1 LIVFEMIRYKNFL
14 SSGNVWS
21 EIKLNEAPNTLVIG
35 DNGAGKSTMLD
46 ALCFTLFNKPFRSIT
61 KKQLVN
67 SVNQSKTV
75 AEVIFSIGSQVY
87 KVRRGIKPNIFEIE
101 INGKLQNQ
109 DAAARDY
116 QDYLED
122 SILKLNYTSFTQIV
136 ILGSSTFVPFMQLPA
151 MKRREII
158 EDLLDI
164 KIFSVMNVLVKEK
177 MSSNRERLSDLNRDI
192 ESIKDKIKVRKIL
205 IDKMKEDKQSF
216 EKDYK
221 QKLLDTEK
229 QIEQCNV
236 SIERITSD
244 ISNKN
249 ELLVDWDD
257 TKKKFN
263 TLRDFSK
270 TFRTKVDRVSK
281 EVKFYETNEECPTC
295 QQEID
300 KNFIEKKMDELTE
313 TKTRNEDAIGEAKK
327 QIENLATSLEKY
339 TNISNEITKNNAEVS
354 KFNSDISALT
364 QYKTTLLSNLQENSS
379 KQSDVETEKA
389 VVKELATQG
398 MDREEKKKGLLSER
412 STLSYCSDLLRDS
425 GVKTRIIKQYIPI
438 MNKLINKYLASMDF
452 FVDFEI
458 DEEFNETIRS
468 RHRDSFKYASFSE
481 GEKMR
486 IDLALLLTWRSIAKM
501 KNSTN
506 TNLLILD
513 EVFDASLDS
522 NGCEDFLKLLHDIG
536 KDTNVFTISHKG
548 DVLQDKFSNVI
559 RFVKE
564 RNFSRVAV

>member
-1 LIVFEMIRYKNFL
+1 MIRYKNFL
-14 SSGNVWS
+14 SSGNVWT
-21 EIKLNEAPNTLVIG
+21 EIKLNEASNTLVIG

-61 KKQLVN
+61 KKQLIN
-67 SVNQSKTV
+67 SVNQSKTL
-75 AEVIFSIGSQVY
+75 AEVVFRIGSQIY
-87 KVRRGIKPNIFEIE
+87 TVRRGIKPNIFEIE
-101 INGKLQNQ
+101 LNGKLQNQ
-109 DAAARDY
+109 DAAVRDY
-116 QDYLED
+116 QDYLES
-122 SILKLNYTSFTQIV
+122 SILKLNFTSFTQIV

-164 KIFSVMNVLVKEK
+164 KIFSIMNVLVKEK
-177 MSSNRERLSDLNRDI
+177 ISSNRERLNDINREID
-192 ESIKDKIKVRKIL
+192 SIKDKIKVRKIL

-221 QKLLDTEK
+221 QKLSDTEK
-229 QIEQCNV
+229 QIQEHNA
-236 SIERITSD
+236 SIEKLQIETNS
-244 ISNKN
+244 KN
-249 ELLVDWDD
+249 ELLINWEE
-257 TKKKFN
+257 TKDKFN
-263 TLRDFSK
+263 SLKDFSK
-270 TFRTKVDRVSK
+270 TFRAKVNRISK
-281 EVKFYETNEECPTC
+281 EIEFYETNEECPTC
-295 QQEID
+295 HQEID
-300 KNFIEKKMDELTE
+300 KNFIEEKMKDLTV
-313 TKTRNEDAIGEAKK
+313 TKSRNESAIDEAKK
-327 QIENLATSLEKY
+327 QIEALAKELETFAHIQEEIVKCN
-339 TNISNEITKNNAEVS
+339 TEISKL
-354 KFNSDISALT
+354 NSDISALNR
-364 QYKTTLLSNLQENSS
+364 YKSTLLSNLEENSS

-389 VVKELATQG
+389 TVKELATQG
-398 MDREEKKKGLLSER
+398 MDREEKKKSLLSER

-513 EVFDASLDS
+513 EGFDASLDS

-548 DVLQDKFSNVI
+548 DVLQDKFENVI

-564 RNFSRVAV
+564 RNFSRVAA

>member
-1 LIVFEMIRYKNFL
+1 MIRYKNFL
-14 SSGNVWS
+14 SSGNVWT
-21 EIKLNEAPNTLVIG
+21 EIKLNEASNTLVIG

-61 KKQLVN
+61 KKQLIN
-67 SVNQSKTV
+67 SVNQSKTL
-75 AEVIFSIGSQVY
+75 AEVVFRIGSQIY
-87 KVRRGIKPNIFEIE
+87 TVRRGIKPNIFEIE
-101 INGKLQNQ
+101 LNGKLQNQ
-109 DAAARDY
+109 DAAVRDY
-116 QDYLED
+116 QDYLES
-122 SILKLNYTSFTQIV
+122 SILKLNFTSFTQIV

-164 KIFSVMNVLVKEK
+164 KIFSIMNVLVKEK
-177 MSSNRERLSDLNRDI
+177 ISSNRERLNDINREID
-192 ESIKDKIKVRKIL
+192 SIKDKIKVRKIL

-221 QKLLDTEK
+221 QKLSDTEK
-229 QIEQCNV
+229 QIQEHNA
-236 SIERITSD
+236 SIEKLQIETNS
-244 ISNKN
+244 KN
-249 ELLVDWDD
+249 ELLINWEE
-257 TKKKFN
+257 TKDKFN
-263 TLRDFSK
+263 SLKDFSK
-270 TFRTKVDRVSK
+270 TFRAKVNRISK
-281 EVKFYETNEECPTC
+281 EIDFYETNEECPTC
-295 QQEID
+295 HQEID
-300 KNFIEKKMDELTE
+300 KNFIEEKMKDLTV
-313 TKTRNEDAIGEAKK
+313 TKSRNESAIDEAKK
-327 QIENLATSLEKY
+327 QIEALAKELETFAHIQEEIVKCN
-339 TNISNEITKNNAEVS
+339 TEISKL
-354 KFNSDISALT
+354 NSDISALNR
-364 QYKTTLLSNLQENSS
+364 YKSTLLSNLEENSS

-389 VVKELATQG
+389 TVKELATQG
-398 MDREEKKKGLLSER
+398 MDREEKKKSLLSER

-548 DVLQDKFSNVI
+548 DVLQDKFENVI

-564 RNFSRVAV
+564 RNFSRVAA

>member
-1 LIVFEMIRYKNFL
+1 
-14 SSGNVWS
+14 
-21 EIKLNEAPNTLVIG
+21 
-35 DNGAGKSTMLD
+35 
-46 ALCFTLFNKPFRSIT
+46 
-61 KKQLVN
+61 
-67 SVNQSKTV
+67 
-75 AEVIFSIGSQVY
+75 
-87 KVRRGIKPNIFEIE
+87 
-101 INGKLQNQ
+101 
-109 DAAARDY
+109 
-116 QDYLED
+116 
-122 SILKLNYTSFTQIV
+122 
-136 ILGSSTFVPFMQLPA
+136 MQLPA

>member
-1 LIVFEMIRYKNFL
+1 MIRYKNFL

-249 ELLVDWDD
+249 ELLVDWDN

>member
-1 LIVFEMIRYKNFL
+1 MIRYKNFL
-14 SSGNVWS
+14 SSGNVWT
-21 EIKLNEAPNTLVIG
+21 EIKLNESSNTLVIG

-61 KKQLVN
+61 KKQLIN
-67 SVNQSKTV
+67 SVNQSKTL
-75 AEVIFSIGSQVY
+75 AEVVFRIGSQIY
-87 KVRRGIKPNIFEIE
+87 TVRRGIKPNIFEIE
-101 INGKLQNQ
+101 LNGKLQNQ
-109 DAAARDY
+109 DAAVRDY
-116 QDYLED
+116 QDYLES
-122 SILKLNYTSFTQIV
+122 SILKLNFTSFTQIV

-164 KIFSVMNVLVKEK
+164 KIFSIMNVLVKEK
-177 MSSNRERLSDLNRDI
+177 ISSNRERLNDINREID
-192 ESIKDKIKVRKIL
+192 SIKDKIKVRKIL

-221 QKLLDTEK
+221 QKLSDTEK
-229 QIEQCNV
+229 QIQEHNT
-236 SIERITSD
+236 SIEELQTKTNTR
-244 ISNKN
+244 N
-249 ELLVDWDD
+249 ELLVNWEE

-263 TLRDFSK
+263 TLKDFSK
-270 TFRTKVDRVSK
+270 TFRTKVDRISK

-295 QQEID
+295 HQEID
-300 KNFIEKKMDELTE
+300 KNFIEEKMKDLIT
-313 TKTRNEDAIGEAKK
+313 TKSRNEDAIEEAKK
-327 QIENLATSLEKY
+327 QTEVIAKELEAFANIQEEIVKY
-339 TNISNEITKNNAEVS
+339 NTEISKL
-354 KFNSDISALT
+354 NSDISALNR
-364 QYKTTLLSNLQENSS
+364 YKTTLLSNLQENSS

-389 VVKELATQG
+389 TVKELATQG
-398 MDREEKKKGLLSER
+398 MDREEKKKSLLSER

-548 DVLQDKFSNVI
+548 DVLQDKFENVI

-564 RNFSRVAV
+564 RNFSRVAA

>member
-1 LIVFEMIRYKNFL
+1 MIRYKNFL
-14 SSGNVWS
+14 SSGNVWT
-21 EIKLNEAPNTLVIG
+21 EIKLNEASNTLVIG

-61 KKQLVN
+61 KKQLIN
-67 SVNQSKTV
+67 SVNQSKTL
-75 AEVIFSIGSQVY
+75 AEVVFRIGSQIY
-87 KVRRGIKPNIFEIE
+87 TVRRGIKPNIFEIE
-101 INGKLQNQ
+101 LNGKLQNQ
-109 DAAARDY
+109 DAAVRDY
-116 QDYLED
+116 QDYLES
-122 SILKLNYTSFTQIV
+122 SILKLNFTSFTQIV

-164 KIFSVMNVLVKEK
+164 KIFSIMNVLVKEK
-177 MSSNRERLSDLNRDI
+177 ISSNRERLNDINREID
-192 ESIKDKIKVRKIL
+192 SIKDKIKVRKIL

-221 QKLLDTEK
+221 QKLSDTEK
-229 QIEQCNV
+229 QIQEHNA
-236 SIERITSD
+236 SIEKLQIETNS
-244 ISNKN
+244 KN
-249 ELLVDWDD
+249 ELLINWEE
-257 TKKKFN
+257 TKDKFN
-263 TLRDFSK
+263 SLKDFSK
-270 TFRTKVDRVSK
+270 TFRAKVNRISK
-281 EVKFYETNEECPTC
+281 EIDFYETNEECPTC
-295 QQEID
+295 HQEID
-300 KNFIEKKMDELTE
+300 KNFIEEKMKDLTV
-313 TKTRNEDAIGEAKK
+313 TKSRNESAIDEAKK
-327 QIENLATSLEKY
+327 QIEALAKELETFAHIQEEIVKCN
-339 TNISNEITKNNAEVS
+339 TEISKL
-354 KFNSDISALT
+354 NSDISALNR
-364 QYKTTLLSNLQENSS
+364 YKSTLLSNLEENSS

-389 VVKELATQG
+389 TVKELATQG
-398 MDREEKKKGLLSER
+398 MDREEKKKSLLSER

-438 MNKLINKYLASMDF
+438 MNKLINNVLASMDF

-548 DVLQDKFSNVI
+548 DVLQDKFENVI

-564 RNFSRVAV
+564 RNFSRVAA

>member
-1 LIVFEMIRYKNFL
+1 MIRYKNFL
-14 SSGNVWS
+14 SSGNVWT
-21 EIKLNEAPNTLVIG
+21 EIKLNESSNTLVIG

-61 KKQLVN
+61 KKQLIN
-67 SVNQSKTV
+67 SVNQSKTL
-75 AEVIFSIGSQVY
+75 AEVVFRIGSQIY
-87 KVRRGIKPNIFEIE
+87 TVRRGIKPNIFEIE
-101 INGKLQNQ
+101 LNGKLQNQ
-109 DAAARDY
+109 DAAVRDY
-116 QDYLED
+116 QDYLES
-122 SILKLNYTSFTQIV
+122 SILKLNFTSFTQIV

-164 KIFSVMNVLVKEK
+164 KIFSIMNVLVKEK
-177 MSSNRERLSDLNRDI
+177 ISSNRERLNDINREID
-192 ESIKDKIKVRKIL
+192 SIKDKIKVRKIL

-221 QKLLDTEK
+221 QKLSDTEK
-229 QIEQCNV
+229 QIQEHNT
-236 SIERITSD
+236 SIEELQTKTNTR
-244 ISNKN
+244 N
-249 ELLVDWDD
+249 ELLVNWEE

-263 TLRDFSK
+263 TLKDFSK
-270 TFRTKVDRVSK
+270 TFRTKVDRISK

-295 QQEID
+295 HQEID
-300 KNFIEKKMDELTE
+300 KNFIEEKMKDLIT
-313 TKTRNEDAIGEAKK
+313 TKSRNEDAIEEAKK
-327 QIENLATSLEKY
+327 QTEVIAKELEAFANIQEEIVKY
-339 TNISNEITKNNAEVS
+339 NTEISKL
-354 KFNSDISALT
+354 NSDISALNR
-364 QYKTTLLSNLQENSS
+364 YKTTLLSNLQENSS

-389 VVKELATQG
+389 TVKELATQG
-398 MDREEKKKGLLSER
+398 MDREEKKKSLLSER

-548 DVLQDKFSNVI
+548 DVLQDKFENVI
-559 RFVKE
+559 RFIKE
-564 RNFSRVAV
+564 RNFSRVAA

>member
-1 LIVFEMIRYKNFL
+1 MIRYKNFL

>member
-1 LIVFEMIRYKNFL
+1 MIRYKNFL

-481 GEKMR
+481 GDKMR

>member
-1 LIVFEMIRYKNFL
+1 MIRYKNFL
-14 SSGNVWS
+14 SSGNVWT
-21 EIKLNEAPNTLVIG
+21 EIKLNESSNTLVIG

-61 KKQLVN
+61 KKQLIN
-67 SVNQSKTV
+67 SVNQSKTL
-75 AEVIFSIGSQVY
+75 AEVVFRIGSQIY
-87 KVRRGIKPNIFEIE
+87 TVRRGIKPNIFEIE
-101 INGKLQNQ
+101 LNGKLQNQ
-109 DAAARDY
+109 DAAVRDY
-116 QDYLED
+116 QDYLES
-122 SILKLNYTSFTQIV
+122 SILKLNFTSFTQIV

-164 KIFSVMNVLVKEK
+164 KIFSIMNVLVKEK
-177 MSSNRERLSDLNRDI
+177 ISSNRERLNDINREID
-192 ESIKDKIKVRKIL
+192 SIKDKIKVRKIL

-221 QKLLDTEK
+221 QKLSDTEK
-229 QIEQCNV
+229 QIQEHNT
-236 SIERITSD
+236 SIEELQTKT
-244 ISNKN
+244 NTKN
-249 ELLVDWDD
+249 ELLVNWEE

-263 TLRDFSK
+263 TLKDFSK
-270 TFRTKVDRVSK
+270 TFRTKVDRISK

-295 QQEID
+295 HQEID
-300 KNFIEKKMDELTE
+300 KNFIEEKMKDLIT
-313 TKTRNEDAIGEAKK
+313 TKSRNEDAIEEAKK
-327 QIENLATSLEKY
+327 QTEVIAKELEAFANIQEEIVKY
-339 TNISNEITKNNAEVS
+339 NTEISKL
-354 KFNSDISALT
+354 NSDISALNR
-364 QYKTTLLSNLQENSS
+364 YKTTLLSNLQENSS

-389 VVKELATQG
+389 TVKELATQG
-398 MDREEKKKGLLSER
+398 MDREEKKKSLLSER

-548 DVLQDKFSNVI
+548 DVLQDKFENVI

-564 RNFSRVAV
+564 RNFSRVAA

>member
-1 LIVFEMIRYKNFL
+1 MIRYKNFL
-14 SSGNVWS
+14 SSGNVWT
-21 EIKLNEAPNTLVIG
+21 EIPLNEASNTLVIG

-61 KKQLVN
+61 KKQLIN
-67 SVNQSKTV
+67 SVNQSKTL
-75 AEVIFSIGSQVY
+75 AEVIFRIGSQVY
-87 KVRRGIKPNIFEIE
+87 TVRRGIKPNIFEIE
-101 INGKLQNQ
+101 LNGKLQNQ
-109 DAAARDY
+109 DAAVRDY
-116 QDYLED
+116 QNYLED

-177 MSSNRERLSDLNRDI
+177 IANNRERLQELNRDI

-205 IDKMKEDKQSF
+205 INRMKEDKQSF

-249 ELLVDWDD
+249 ELLVDWDE

-313 TKTRNEDAIGEAKK
+313 TKTRNEDAIAEAKK
-327 QIENLATSLEKY
+327 QIEALAISLEKY

-354 KFNSDISALT
+354 KFNSDISALN
-364 QYKTTLLSNLQENSS
+364 QYKSTLLSNLQENSS

-389 VVKELATQG
+389 TVKELAVQG
-398 MDREEKKKGLLSER
+398 MDREEKKKSLLSER
-412 STLSYCSDLLRDS
+412 NTLSYCSDLLRDS

-522 NGCEDFLKLLHDIG
+522 SGCEDFLKLLNDIG

-548 DVLQDKFSNVI
+548 DILQDKFENVI
-559 RFVKE
+559 RFIKE
-564 RNFSRVAV
+564 RNFSRVAT

>member
-1 LIVFEMIRYKNFL
+1 MIRYKNFL

-61 KKQLVN
+61 KKQLIN
-67 SVNQSKTV
+67 SVNQSKTL
-75 AEVIFSIGSQVY
+75 AEVIFRIGSQVY
-87 KVRRGIKPNIFEIE
+87 TVRRGIKPNIFEIE
-101 INGKLQNQ
+101 LNGKLQNQ

>member
-1 LIVFEMIRYKNFL
+1 MIRYKNFL
-14 SSGNVWS
+14 SSGNVWT
-21 EIKLNEAPNTLVIG
+21 EIPLNEASNTLVIG

-67 SVNQSKTV
+67 SVNQSKTL
-75 AEVIFSIGSQVY
+75 AEVIFRIGSQVY
-87 KVRRGIKPNIFEIE
+87 TVRRGIKPNIFEIE
-101 INGKLQNQ
+101 LNGKLQNQ
-109 DAAARDY
+109 DAAVRDY
-116 QDYLED
+116 QNYLED

-177 MSSNRERLSDLNRDI
+177 IANNRERLQELNRDI

-205 IDKMKEDKQSF
+205 INRMKEDKQSF

-249 ELLVDWDD
+249 ELLVDWDE

-295 QQEID
+295 HQEID
-300 KNFIEKKMDELTE
+300 KNFIEKKMNELTE
-313 TKTRNEDAIGEAKK
+313 TKTRNEDAIAEAKK
-327 QIENLATSLEKY
+327 QIEALAISLEKY

-398 MDREEKKKGLLSER
+398 MDREEKKKSLLSER
-412 STLSYCSDLLRDS
+412 NTLSYCSDLLRDS

-522 NGCEDFLKLLHDIG
+522 NGCEDFLKLLNDIG

-548 DVLQDKFSNVI
+548 DILQDKFENVI
-559 RFVKE
+559 RFIKE
-564 RNFSRVAV
+564 RNFSRVAA

>member
-1 LIVFEMIRYKNFL
+1 MIRYKNFL

-379 KQSDVETEKA
+379 KQSDVEKKRRR
-389 VVKELATQG
+389 VCCRKEVHSRT
-398 MDREEKKKGLLSER
+398 
-412 STLSYCSDLLRDS
+412 
-425 GVKTRIIKQYIPI
+425 V
-438 MNKLINKYLASMDF
+438 LIY
-452 FVDFEI
+452 
-458 DEEFNETIRS
+458 
-468 RHRDSFKYASFSE
+468 
-481 GEKMR
+481 
-486 IDLALLLTWRSIAKM
+486 
-501 KNSTN
+501 
-506 TNLLILD
+506 
-513 EVFDASLDS
+513 
-522 NGCEDFLKLLHDIG
+522 
-536 KDTNVFTISHKG
+536 
-548 DVLQDKFSNVI
+548 
-559 RFVKE
+559 
-564 RNFSRVAV
+564 

>member
-1 LIVFEMIRYKNFL
+1 MIRYKNFL
-14 SSGNVWS
+14 SSGNVWT
-21 EIKLNEAPNTLVIG
+21 EIPLNEASNTLVIG

-61 KKQLVN
+61 KKQLIN
-67 SVNQSKTV
+67 SVNQSKTL
-75 AEVIFSIGSQVY
+75 AEVIFRIGSQVY
-87 KVRRGIKPNIFEIE
+87 TVRRGIKPNIFEIE
-101 INGKLQNQ
+101 LNGKLQNQ
-109 DAAARDY
+109 DAAVRDY
-116 QDYLED
+116 QNYLED

-177 MSSNRERLSDLNRDI
+177 IANNRERLQELNRDI

-205 IDKMKEDKQSF
+205 INRMKEDKQSF

-249 ELLVDWDD
+249 ELLVDWDE

-295 QQEID
+295 HQEID
-300 KNFIEKKMDELTE
+300 KNFIEKKMNELTE
-313 TKTRNEDAIGEAKK
+313 TKTRNEDAIAEAKK
-327 QIENLATSLEKY
+327 QIEALAISLEKY

-354 KFNSDISALT
+354 KFNSDISALN
-364 QYKTTLLSNLQENSS
+364 QYKSTLLSNLQENSS

-389 VVKELATQG
+389 TVKELAVQG
-398 MDREEKKKGLLSER
+398 MDREEKKKSLLSER
-412 STLSYCSDLLRDS
+412 NTLSYCSDLLRDS

-522 NGCEDFLKLLHDIG
+522 SGCEDFLKLLNDIG

-548 DVLQDKFSNVI
+548 DILQDKFENVI
-559 RFVKE
+559 RFIKE
-564 RNFSRVAV
+564 RNFSRVAT

>member
-1 LIVFEMIRYKNFL
+1 MIRYKNFL
-14 SSGNVWS
+14 SSGNVWT
-21 EIKLNEAPNTLVIG
+21 EIPLNEAPNTLVIG

-61 KKQLVN
+61 KKQLIN
-67 SVNQSKTV
+67 SVNQSKTL
-75 AEVIFSIGSQVY
+75 AEVIFRIGSQVY
-87 KVRRGIKPNIFEIE
+87 TVRRGIKPNIFEIE
-101 INGKLQNQ
+101 LNGKLQNQ
-109 DAAARDY
+109 DAAVRDY
-116 QDYLED
+116 QNYLED

-177 MSSNRERLSDLNRDI
+177 IANNRERLQELNRDI

-205 IDKMKEDKQSF
+205 INRMKEDKQSF

-249 ELLVDWDD
+249 ELLVDWDE

-295 QQEID
+295 HQEID
-300 KNFIEKKMDELTE
+300 KNFIEKKMNELTE
-313 TKTRNEDAIGEAKK
+313 TKTRNEDAIAEAKK
-327 QIENLATSLEKY
+327 QIEALAISLEKY

-354 KFNSDISALT
+354 KFNSDISALN
-364 QYKTTLLSNLQENSS
+364 QYKSTLLSNLQENSS

-389 VVKELATQG
+389 TVKELAVQG
-398 MDREEKKKGLLSER
+398 MDREEKKKSLLSER
-412 STLSYCSDLLRDS
+412 NTLSYCSDLLRDS

-522 NGCEDFLKLLHDIG
+522 SGCEDFLKLLNDIG

-548 DVLQDKFSNVI
+548 DILQDKFENVI
-559 RFVKE
+559 RFIKE
-564 RNFSRVAV
+564 RNFSRVAA

>member
-1 LIVFEMIRYKNFL
+1 
-14 SSGNVWS
+14 
-21 EIKLNEAPNTLVIG
+21 
-35 DNGAGKSTMLD
+35 
-46 ALCFTLFNKPFRSIT
+46 
-61 KKQLVN
+61 
-67 SVNQSKTV
+67 
-75 AEVIFSIGSQVY
+75 
-87 KVRRGIKPNIFEIE
+87 
-101 INGKLQNQ
+101 
-109 DAAARDY
+109 
-116 QDYLED
+116 
-122 SILKLNYTSFTQIV
+122 
-136 ILGSSTFVPFMQLPA
+136 
-151 MKRREII
+151 
-158 EDLLDI
+158 
-164 KIFSVMNVLVKEK
+164 MNVLVKEK
-177 MSSNRERLSDLNRDI
+177 IASNRERLNDINREID
-192 ESIKDKIKVRKIL
+192 SIKDKIKVRKIL

-221 QKLLDTEK
+221 QKLSDTEK
-229 QIEQCNV
+229 QIQEHNT
-236 SIERITSD
+236 SIEELQTKT
-244 ISNKN
+244 NTKN
-249 ELLVDWDD
+249 ELLVNWEE

-263 TLRDFSK
+263 TLKDFSK
-270 TFRTKVDRVSK
+270 TFRTKVDRISK

-295 QQEID
+295 HQEID
-300 KNFIEKKMDELTE
+300 KNFIEEKMKDLIT
-313 TKTRNEDAIGEAKK
+313 TKSRNEDAIEEAKK
-327 QIENLATSLEKY
+327 QTEVIAKELEAFANIQEEIVKY
-339 TNISNEITKNNAEVS
+339 NTEISKL
-354 KFNSDISALT
+354 NSDISALNR
-364 QYKTTLLSNLQENSS
+364 YKTTLLSNLQENSS

-389 VVKELATQG
+389 TVKELATQG
-398 MDREEKKKGLLSER
+398 MDREEKKKSLLSER

-548 DVLQDKFSNVI
+548 DVLQDKFENVI

-564 RNFSRVAV
+564 RNFSRVAA

>member
-1 LIVFEMIRYKNFL
+1 MIRYKNFL
-14 SSGNVWS
+14 SSGNVWT
-21 EIKLNEAPNTLVIG
+21 EIPLNEAPNTLVIG

-61 KKQLVN
+61 KKQLIN
-67 SVNQSKTV
+67 SVNQSKTL
-75 AEVIFSIGSQVY
+75 AEVIFRIGSQVY
-87 KVRRGIKPNIFEIE
+87 TVRRGIKPNIFEIE
-101 INGKLQNQ
+101 LNGKLQNQ
-109 DAAARDY
+109 DAAVRDY
-116 QDYLED
+116 QNYLED

-177 MSSNRERLSDLNRDI
+177 IANNRERLQELNRDI

-205 IDKMKEDKQSF
+205 INRMKEDKQSF

-249 ELLVDWDD
+249 ELLVDWDE

-522 NGCEDFLKLLHDIG
+522 SGCEDFLKLLNDIG

-548 DVLQDKFSNVI
+548 DILQDKFENVI
-559 RFVKE
+559 RFIKE

>member
-1 LIVFEMIRYKNFL
+1 MIRYKNFL

-249 ELLVDWDD
+249 ELLVDWDN

-458 DEEFNETIRS
+458 DEEFNETIRP